1 MGHERIYS
9 KLGIPGLTAIPGQVM
24 RTQDLINLT
33 SSELHSIWQNITQ
46 ELKSE
51 TLIVKPRAD
60 GCSTGVAHLF
70 SSFDLV
76 TYCEA
81 LKNNFT
87 SLLPHSLTRQENTI
101 EMPPLTPAELV
112 FERFVATD
120 HIRVVK
126 NKLHHTKKTGWIEIT
141 LGVIEAEGSLKAL
154 NPSITLAEGE
164 VLSVEEKFQGGT
176 GINITPPP
184 PSIMKSDVLKRVQE
198 RITQLAQAIGI
209 TGYSRIDA
217 FVHVATGAVQIIEI
231 NTLPGLTPST
241 VLYQQALAQTP
252 PLFPRT
258 LLELLIANK
267 GY

>member
-217 FVHVATGAVQIIEI
+217 FVHV
-231 NTLPGLTPST
+231 
-241 VLYQQALAQTP
+241 QQALY
-252 PLFPRT
+252 R
-258 LLELLIANK
+258 LLN
-267 GY
+267 